1 MQQGADRP
9 RRALGFTL
17 IESLVVLAVAAVL
30 VSLAIPAMSRMLARH
45 RLVTAQLDL
54 IASLGH
60 ARNLAI
66 ASGRRTLLCPSVDGV
81 RCAEDTHWERGWV
94 VGNYRSDKASQLD
107 GPPLLVH
114 GGYAHLVITST
125 SGRTRIRFQPL
136 GTSGGST
143 VTFTL
148 CRQGHPAEALA
159 VKVSIVGR
167 IAAAKAD
174 ADQAA
179 RCAAGG

>member
-1 MQQGADRP
+1 MHQKARQARCGA
-9 RRALGFTL
+9 GFTL
-17 IESLVVLAVAAVL
+17 IESVVVLVIASVL
-30 VSLAIPAMSRMLARH
+30 LCLAIPALGGLLARH
-45 RLVTAQLDL
+45 RLVTAQLEL
-54 IASLGH
+54 VASLHH

-66 ASGRRTLLCPSVDGV
+66 TSGRRTLLCPSADGLQ
-81 RCAEDTHWERGWV
+81 CSDDTHWERGWV
-94 VGNYRSDKASQLD
+94 LGSYRSDKASQLD
-107 GPPLLVH
+107 GPPLQVH
-114 GGYAHLVITST
+114 GRYAHLVITST
-125 SGRTRIRFQPL
+125 AGRTRIRFQPH

-143 VTFTL
+143 ATFTL
-148 CRQGHPAEALA
+148 CRPGHPADALA